1 MPGTENGRSMTPKRK
16 NSDEDY
22 YVEETLLFTYS
33 GQAST
38 ELSETSES
46 PVNQVSSPTSHAS
59 FEGLIEPIENLR
71 SRYLIEVHHCCKF
84 NEEDS
89 DDEVDSDNEEILERD
104 KQILKMMMNNEY
116 PDAEI
121 DKLLETIK
129 MTGNFKND
137 ILNGDY
143 IENDIRLSEAIREA
157 IEEIKIVQRPNTSK
171 SAELDKKKFID
182 KYYAVAELLG
192 VSLTVEHLLP
202 AII

>member
-1 MPGTENGRSMTPKRK
+1 M
-16 NSDEDY
+16 
-22 YVEETLLFTYS
+22 
-33 GQAST
+33 
-38 ELSETSES
+38 
-46 PVNQVSSPTSHAS
+46 
-59 FEGLIEPIENLR
+59 
-71 SRYLIEVHHCCKF
+71 IEVHHCCKF

-104 KQILKMMMNNEY
+104 KEILKMMMNNEY

-137 ILNGDY
+137 IINGDY
-143 IENDIRLSEAIREA
+143 IENDIRLSESIREA
-157 IEEIKIVQRPNTSK
+157 IEEIKIIQRPNTSK

-182 KYYAVAELLG
+182 KYYTVAELLG

-202 AII
+202 AIISLVSII